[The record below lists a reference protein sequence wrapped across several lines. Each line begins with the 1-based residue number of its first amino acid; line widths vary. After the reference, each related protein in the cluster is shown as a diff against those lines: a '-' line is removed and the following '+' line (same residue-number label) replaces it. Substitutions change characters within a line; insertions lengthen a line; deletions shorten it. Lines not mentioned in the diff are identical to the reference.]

1 MFIPR
6 KIASEIITQQEFF
19 PVTTLT
25 GPRQSG
31 KTTLCRELFPNYR
44 YVNMEDAETRF
55 AATKFPKEFL
65 LEHSDGGKLVVD
77 EAQRVPELFS
87 ATQVLV
93 DENRARRFVFTG
105 SSNFALM
112 RGITQSLAGRTSVFT
127 LLPFA
132 LDELPPERRAASVDS
147 ILFRGSYPALQ
158 ASAVGENAFYS
169 AYYTSYIER
178 DLREF
183 INVRDLSAFEDFMR
197 LCASSVGCEIN
208 ASKFANSL
216 GVSRETVHAWISTLE
231 AAYIV
236 FRLPPFFRNI
246 RKRIVK
252 SHKLYFYDTGLA
264 CWLLNINSEEQ
275 LRRHPLRGELFEN
288 FVVAEHF
295 KRSFNAARRPNF
307 YFYRDNLQK
316 EVDLVEERGGEI
328 RASEIKIA
336 RTMHRDFF
344 KNLDYFRE
352 LFGESVTE
360 ARVIYDGDYEHATA
374 QNGVVNFRNLP

>member
-6 KIASEIITQQEFF
+6 KIAAEILTQQQYF

-31 KTTLCRELFPNYR
+31 KTTLCRELFADYR
-44 YVNMEDAETRF
+44 YVNMEEAGTRF
-55 AATKFPKEFL
+55 SATKSPRDFL
-65 LEHSDGGKLVVD
+65 LEHADGGKIIID

-87 ATQVLV
+87 ATQVLA
-93 DENRARRFVFTG
+93 DEDPSRRFVFTG

-127 LLPFA
+127 LLPLA
-132 LDELPPERRAASVDS
+132 LDELPAERRAASADAL
-147 ILFRGSYPALQ
+147 IFRGGYPKLA
-158 ASAVGENAFYS
+158 ASDVPENAFYS
-169 AYYTSYIER
+169 AYYASYVER

-183 INVRDLSAFEDFMR
+183 VNVRDLSAFEDFMR
-197 LCASSVGCEIN
+197 LCAGSVGCEIN
-208 ASKFANSL
+208 ASKFANAL
-216 GVSRETVHAWISTLE
+216 GVSRETVRAWISTLE
-231 AAYIV
+231 AAYLI

-252 SHKLYFYDTGLA
+252 SRKLYFCDTGLA
-264 CWLLNINSEEQ
+264 CWLLDISSEAQ

-328 RASEIKIA
+328 FASEIKAA
-336 RTMHRDFF
+336 RTVHRDFF
-344 KNLDYFRE
+344 ESLDYFRKI
-352 LFGESVTE
+352 FGDAVAGT
-360 ARVIYDGDYEHATA
+360 RVIYDGEYELSSKR
-374 QNGVVNFRNLP
+374 NGVVNFRNLH